1 MIFINDI
8 AANVN
13 SSIRLF
19 ADDCLVYRETQ
30 KKEDCELL
38 QKDLDVLVAW
48 SKTWGMAFNVKK
60 CNVVSI
66 TNAKKNRQKYNYEM
80 DGLPVKTIDSSPYLG
95 VTINSKLQW

>member
-1 MIFINDI
+1 MAILEPLHQCYQECHKEQSPLLFLIFNNDI

-48 SKTWGMAFNVKK
+48 SKT
-60 CNVVSI
+60 
-66 TNAKKNRQKYNYEM
+66 
-80 DGLPVKTIDSSPYLG
+80 
-95 VTINSKLQW
+95 